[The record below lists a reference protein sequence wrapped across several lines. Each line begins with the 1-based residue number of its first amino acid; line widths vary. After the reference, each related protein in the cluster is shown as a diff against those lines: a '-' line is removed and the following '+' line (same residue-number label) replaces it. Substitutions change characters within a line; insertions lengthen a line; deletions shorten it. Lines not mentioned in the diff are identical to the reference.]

1 MTRRVSRIAY
11 LVSGESILARARAR
25 ARARASLGLYAR
37 LLRTDTRRRDKGRVT
52 RGKYAK
58 QEAVCQVRAIFT
70 SLIGHFP
77 RSRDPPR
84 DSARQR
90 ALPAWAL
97 CRTYLEQIAGSD
109 TAAEP
114 ACLRLRC
121 NTLRIH
127 NAPRV
132 RAQRARVE
140 TRVPPKSRSSATYT
154 GCVSPCR
161 SGGVACGMGD
171 GMAERIDRRSRF
183 ANESASVLSLSLS
196 LCVCVCLFLEK
207 KLELGNGNCSPRCA
221 TFPSFEGRRA
231 ARED

>member
-1 MTRRVSRIAY
+1 MTKRVSRIWRIRENQSWRERERR
-11 LVSGESILARARAR
+11 LVSIRDL
-25 ARARASLGLYAR
+25 
-37 LLRTDTRRRDKGRVT
+37 TRRDSTKGQKGRRYAT

-77 RSRDPPR
+77 RSRDSPR
-84 DSARQR
+84 DSARPGQGSGPFQPGHCAGRIYR
-90 ALPAWAL
+90 AD
-97 CRTYLEQIAGSD
+97 CRIGHAG
-109 TAAEP
+109 AEP

-132 RAQRARVE
+132 RVQRACVE
-140 TRVPPKSRSSATYT
+140 TRVPRKSRSSDTYT

-183 ANESASVLSLSLS
+183 ANESAPALFDPLSL
-196 LCVCVCLFLEK
+196 FLKK
-207 KLELGNGNCSPRCA
+207 KLELGNCDAPR
-221 TFPSFEGRRA
+221 FHV
-231 ARED
+231 